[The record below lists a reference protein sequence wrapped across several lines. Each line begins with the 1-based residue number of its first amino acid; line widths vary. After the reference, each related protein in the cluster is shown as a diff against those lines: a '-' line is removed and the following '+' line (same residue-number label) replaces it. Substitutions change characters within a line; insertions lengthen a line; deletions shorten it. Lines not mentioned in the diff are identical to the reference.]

1 MKPANA
7 VMAALG
13 TTVFEVMSRLA
24 AEHGAINLGQGFPD
38 EDGPADLRRV
48 AAEALMA
55 GPNQY
60 PPMPGLPELRQALAR
75 HAERFYGLAY
85 DWRSEIVVTS
95 GATEALACC
104 FMALL
109 DRGDEAVLLEPL
121 YDSYPP
127 MVARAG
133 GRARHVALDAEDGWS
148 LPLERLRA
156 AFAPRTRMSVLNT
169 PMNPAS
175 KVFRED
181 ELEAIAR
188 LTIDHDAVCVCDEV
202 YEHLVFDGLAHHPIA
217 SLPGMRERTLRIGSA
232 GKIFSLT
239 GWKVGWIE
247 GPAELM
253 ATVARTHQFVTFTT
267 PPALQLAVAHGLDR
281 SDGYI
286 RALAGSVQA
295 RRDRL
300 AQGLARA
307 GFAVLPAQGTCFV
320 GADIRPL
327 GFDGGDEAFCRAATL
342 EAGVTPVPMSAF
354 FRDAKVDHLVRFC
367 FTKKEATLDEA
378 CRRLAAFAAGRAA

>member
-1 MKPANA
+1 MKPANH
-7 VMAALG
+7 VMASLG

-38 EDGPADLRRV
+38 QDGPASVRR
-48 AAEALMA
+48 AGAEALMA

-60 PPMPGLPELRQALAR
+60 PPMAGLAELRQALAR
-75 HAERFYGLAY
+75 HAQRFYGLAY
-85 DWRSEIVVTS
+85 DWQSEIVVTS

-109 DRGDEAVLLEPL
+109 EEGDEAVLLEPL

-133 GRARHVALDAEDGWS
+133 GRARYVALDAEDGWA
-148 LPLERLRA
+148 LPLGRLEA
-156 AFAPRTRMSVLNT
+156 AFGPRTKLIVLNT
-169 PMNPAS
+169 PMNPAA
-175 KVFRED
+175 KVFRRD

-188 LTIDHDAVCVCDEV
+188 LAIAHDTVCVCDEV
-202 YEHLVFDGLAHHPIA
+202 YEHLVFDGLEHHPIV

-253 ATVARTHQFVTFTT
+253 TSVARTHQFITFTT
-267 PPALQLAVAHGLDR
+267 PPALQLAVARGLDGE
-281 SDGYI
+281 DDHV
-286 RALAGSVQA
+286 RALAGTMQTK
-295 RRDRL
+295 RDRL
-300 AQGLARA
+300 SQGLARA
-307 GFAVLPAQGTCFV
+307 GFGVLPARGTYFV
-320 GADIRPL
+320 AADIRPL
-327 GFDGGDEAFCRAATL
+327 GFTGSDEDFCRATTL
-342 EAGVTPVPMSAF
+342 QAGVTGVPMSAF
-354 FRDAKVDHLVRFC
+354 FRDSKVNHLVRFC
-367 FTKKEATLDEA
+367 FTKKDSTLDEA
-378 CRRLAAFAAGRAA
+378 SRRLATFTATLAP